1 MADILGWVTTAPERL
16 INVIFEIFHFYVV
29 KQRFQ
34 NKKILLLDKRN
45 IKFYAILCYKIFFG
59 SPLGQKFDV
68 PYLGQKIIFCTSA
81 QNWGQIR
88 ENFAEQ
94 FCNN

>member
-59 SPLGQKFDV
+59 SPLAQKKFFPDLTPILRTGAKNDFLTQV
-68 PYLGQKIIFCTSA
+68 WHIKFLA
-81 QNWGQIR
+81 QG
-88 ENFAEQ
+88 
-94 FCNN
+94 